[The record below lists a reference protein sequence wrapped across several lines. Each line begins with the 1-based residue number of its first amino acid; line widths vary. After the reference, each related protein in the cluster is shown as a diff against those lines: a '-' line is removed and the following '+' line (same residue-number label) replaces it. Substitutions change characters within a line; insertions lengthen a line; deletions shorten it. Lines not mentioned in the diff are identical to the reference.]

1 MTATAIETRLCQE
14 PRQPQREPL
23 ADVRFDEAA
32 PAGDEVW

>member
-1 MTATAIETRLCQE
+1 MTTTAIETRLGQE
-14 PRQPQREPL
+14 PRREPP